1 MLRRD
6 DLDTIGQIVSAHIGL
21 LEQIDNVF
29 VLADFEGPFSVDVL
43 PQAVDGLIGSDSDAL
58 VREVKPTDEK

>member
-1 MLRRD
+1 VLRRD
-6 DLDTIGQIVSAHIGL
+6 DLYTIGQIVSAHIGL
-21 LEQIDNVF
+21 LKQIDNIF
-29 VLADFEGPFSVDVL
+29 VLADLEGPFSVDVL